1 MRPLG
6 WPARSGAKQ
15 SCLQADCLVGFLRR
29 SLERKAG
36 LKAGL
41 QGADDMM
48 HHLAISLRTLETL
61 FRGLFRWTMRTGVLL
76 GARGFRQ
83 RCVGLVLLR
92 IQELPQL
99 N

>member
-1 MRPLG
+1 
-6 WPARSGAKQ
+6 
-15 SCLQADCLVGFLRR
+15 
-29 SLERKAG
+29 
-36 LKAGL
+36 
-41 QGADDMM
+41 MM
-48 HHLAISLRTLETL
+48 HHLAISLRTLETI
-61 FRGLFRWTMRTGVLL
+61 FRGLFPWTMRTGVLL